1 MRVPEVGYIVRAVAS
16 QLDYYR
22 YMGYDSQELKDRYIP
37 YADRFPR
44 GSRVLDVGCGRGEFL
59 ELLAER
65 GIEGCGIDSDADMVE
80 AVRKKGLQAEA
91 ADALPYL
98 RDHANEFD
106 GVFASHVIEHLPA
119 EQVRDLVH
127 GAAGALRPG
136 GRLLLVTPNPHNLQ
150 MHLRDFWIDLQHVR
164 FYSQDGVRWLLHEAA
179 LRDIEVGE
187 NFRYWAGPRF
197 ADPLPSASTSNDVP
211 VHRRRLPFLKGQS
224 RERVKTIVR
233 RVRRASPFVRF
244 KDLERRIDDINKWMA
259 SLYPPGE
266 YFVTGVR

>member
-1 MRVPEVGYIVRAVAS
+1 MPLPEVGYIGRAVAS

-37 YADRFPR
+37 YADRFAR

-65 GIEGCGIDSDADMVE
+65 DIDGCGIDSDADMVE
-80 AVRKKGLQAEA
+80 TVRKKGLQAVV

-98 RDHANEFD
+98 RDHEGEFD
-106 GVFASHVIEHLPA
+106 GVFASHLIEHLPA

-164 FYSQDGVRWLLHEAA
+164 FYSQDGVRWLLHEAG

-187 NFRYWAGPRF
+187 NPRYWAGPRF
-197 ADPLPSASTSNDVP
+197 GDGPPSPMPSDLPAP
-211 VHRRRLPFLKGQS
+211 RRRLPFLKGQS
-224 RERVKTIVR
+224 RERVKTFVR

-244 KDLERRIDDINKWMA
+244 KDLERRLDDITRWMQ